1 MKKIHFCR
9 MILLSLTISLQS
21 LASNQVETE
30 SDSIHIKYYFDPIVV
45 TATKVT
51 GAQRDIA
58 ASISVIDEPRIRLGS
73 IDAVFHVLENS
84 VPGLHLTEWG
94 VMGFGVAGAA
104 AGKISVRGLGGTAD
118 THVMILRNGRPDYM
132 GLMGCTIGDE
142 FSVDGV
148 ERIEVVRGP
157 ASFLYGTNAT
167 GGVVNIIS
175 KRMHTEG
182 FQTNL
187 TAEYGAFNTQKLVLD
202 HGGKIGP
209 FDYFLTGSIRRTN
222 GHRED
227 SNNSYENNAFLAHFG
242 YQLGP
247 HTTLE
252 FNGNFADIYLYDPGM
267 ITDPKTDDW
276 YDIIRWGGDVTLNH
290 LNRFGD
296 AYIKFHGNFGKHDF
310 ADGWHSNDRMI
321 GLMVYQN
328 GHLFNGNTTTIGFDV
343 KRYGGN
349 GENLTLDWKNEPSIP
364 YQERTI
370 TEYAPY
376 IHTQQLFL
384 KRWILSAGLRVE
396 HHTLFGSVNVPKVGL
411 VSHLT
416 ESTSLRVT
424 VSKGFRSP
432 SIRELYFFPSHNE
445 ALKPDEYWNYEI
457 GMNQRIGRRLNL
469 EMAVFQIEG
478 DNLITLVRGTN
489 GYQLVNSYKIE
500 NSGYELMLNW
510 SPVNRLEMNGSW
522 AYVDMEN
529 PIPNAPKKKL
539 TAYAAYQFSKF
550 RITGELVMVKDW
562 RGRDGAAPV
571 PHIYRMK
578 DYTVVNL
585 SVQADLF
592 NPLSVQ
598 LTLRNAFNAKYESMY
613 GYPMPGRLLM
623 CDIGLDF

>member
-1 MKKIHFCR
+1 MKRISVPSLIFINLIVCLKTFS
-9 MILLSLTISLQS
+9 LDLSDTK
-21 LASNQVETE
+21 
-30 SDSIHIKYYFDPIVV
+30 SDSIQVKYYFDPVVV

-58 ASISVIDEPRIRLGS
+58 ASISVVEEVRIRQGS
-73 IDAVFHVLENS
+73 TDAVFDVLENV

-94 VMGFGVAGAA
+94 VMGFGAAGAA

-142 FSVDGV
+142 FSSDGV

-175 KRMHTEG
+175 KRRHTEG
-182 FQTNL
+182 FQTDL
-187 TAEYGAFNTQKLVLD
+187 TAEYGAFNTQRLVLD
-202 HGGKIGP
+202 HGGKIGR
-209 FDYFLTGSIRRTN
+209 FDYFLTGSIRKTD

-227 SNNSYENNAFLAHFG
+227 SENSYENNTLVAHLG
-242 YQLGP
+242 YQMGR

-267 ITDPKTDDW
+267 VTDPKTDDW
-276 YDIIRWGGDVTLNH
+276 YDIVRWGGDVTLNH

-296 AYIKFHGNFGKHDF
+296 AYIKFHGNFGRHDF
-310 ADGWHSNDRMI
+310 ADGWHSNDHMI
-321 GLMVYQN
+321 GLMFYQN

-349 GENLTLDWKNEPSIP
+349 GENLTLNWKNEPSIP
-364 YQERTI
+364 YQKRTV

-384 KRWILSAGLRVE
+384 KRFIFSAGFRVE
-396 HHTLFGSVNVPKVGL
+396 NHTLFGSVNVPKIGL

-416 ESTSLRVT
+416 EATSFRIS

-432 SIRELYFFPSHNE
+432 SIRELYFFVSHNE
-445 ALKPDEYWNYEI
+445 ELKPDEYWNYEI
-457 GMNQRIGRRLNL
+457 GINQHIGRRLNI

-478 DNLITLVRGTN
+478 KNLITLVRGTS
-489 GYQLVNSYKIE
+489 GYQLTNSYAIK
-500 NSGYELMLNW
+500 NRGYEFMFNW
-510 SPVNRLEMNGSW
+510 FPVNRLEMNASW

-529 PIPNAPKKKL
+529 VIPNAPKKKL
-539 TAYAAYQFSKF
+539 AAYASYQFSRF
-550 RITGELVMVKDW
+550 RITGELVMVQDWIGKD
-562 RGRDGAAPV
+562 AVTPV
-571 PHIYRMK
+571 PNIYPMK
-578 DYTVVNL
+578 DYTIVNL
-585 SVQADLF
+585 SAQAYLL

-598 LTLRNAFNAKYESMY
+598 LTLRNVFDTDYESMY
-613 GYPMPGRLLM
+613 GYPMPGRLLL
-623 CDIGLDF
+623 CDVSVDI

>member
-1 MKKIHFCR
+1 MRRGGFFTL
-9 MILLSLTISLQS
+9 ILINLTVCLKTFSLNLSDTK
-21 LASNQVETE
+21 
-30 SDSIHIKYYFDPIVV
+30 SDSIHVKYYFDPIIV

-73 IDAVFHVLENS
+73 TDGVFQVLENS

-94 VMGFGVAGAA
+94 VMGFGIAIAA

-118 THVMILRNGRPDYM
+118 THVMILRNSRPDYM

-187 TAEYGAFNTQKLVLD
+187 TAEYGAFNTWKFVLD
-202 HGGKIGP
+202 HGGKIGR
-209 FDYFLTGSIRRTN
+209 FDYFLTGSMRKTD

-227 SNNSYENNAFLAHFG
+227 SKNSYENNAFTAHFG
-242 YQLGP
+242 YQLDQN
-247 HTTLE
+247 TTIE
-252 FNGNFADIYLYDPGM
+252 FSGNFADIYLHDPGM

-276 YDIIRWGGDVTLNH
+276 YDITRWGGDVTLNH
-290 LNRFGD
+290 HNRFGD
-296 AYIKFHGNFGKHDF
+296 AYFKFHGNFGKHDF
-310 ADGWHSNDRMI
+310 ADGWHSNDHLV

-349 GENLTLDWKNEPSIP
+349 GENLTPNWRNEPTVP
-364 YQERTI
+364 YQERTV

-384 KRWILSAGLRVE
+384 KRFIFSAGLRVE

-416 ESTSLRVT
+416 ESTSFRVT

-445 ALKPDEYWNYEI
+445 ELKPDEYWNYEI
-457 GMNQRIGRRLNL
+457 GMSQHIGRRLNV

-478 DNLITLVRGTN
+478 ENLITLVRGTS
-489 GYQLVNSYKIE
+489 GYQLMNSYKIK
-500 NSGYELMLNW
+500 NRGYELMLNW
-510 SPVNRLEMNGSW
+510 SPVNRLEMNASW
-522 AYVDMEN
+522 AYVEMEN
-529 PIPNAPKKKL
+529 SIPNAPERKL
-539 TAYAAYQFSKF
+539 TAYISYQFSKF
-550 RITGELVMVKDW
+550 RIVGDLVMVKDW
-562 RGRDGAAPV
+562 SGKDAATPV
-571 PHIYRMK
+571 PQIYPMK

-585 SVQADLF
+585 SVQADLLS
-592 NPLSVQ
+592 PLSVQ
-598 LTLRNAFNAKYESMY
+598 LTLRNAFNTDYESMY

>member
-1 MKKIHFCR
+1 MKKIDFR
-9 MILLSLTISLQS
+9 GVILLNLIVCLNA
-21 LASNQVETE
+21 LASNQYEVK
-30 SDSIHIKYYFDPIVV
+30 SDSIHVKYYFDPIVV

-58 ASISVIDEPRIRLGS
+58 ASISVVEEIRIRQGS
-73 IDAVFHVLENS
+73 NDAVFGVLENA

-94 VMGFGVAGAA
+94 VMGFGAAGTA

-142 FSVDGV
+142 FSIDGV

-182 FQTNL
+182 FQTDL
-187 TAEYGAFNTQKLVLD
+187 KAEYGAFNTQKLVLD
-202 HGGKIGP
+202 HGGKIGH
-209 FDYFLTGSIRRTN
+209 FDYFLTGSIRKTD

-227 SNNSYENNAFLAHFG
+227 SKNSYENNTITAHFG
-242 YQLGP
+242 YQLAQN
-247 HTTLE
+247 TTIE
-252 FNGNFADIYLYDPGM
+252 FNCNFADIYLYDPGM

-296 AYIKFHGNFGKHDF
+296 AYVKFHGNFGRHDF

-328 GHLFNGNTTTIGFDV
+328 GHLFNGNTTTIGFDA

-349 GENLTLDWKNEPSIP
+349 GENLTLNWMNEPSIP

-376 IHTQQLFL
+376 IHTQQLFF
-384 KRWILSAGLRVE
+384 KRFILSAGLRVE
-396 HHTLFGSVNVPKVGL
+396 HHTLFGSVNIPKVGL

-416 ESTSLRVT
+416 ESTSFRVT
-424 VSKGFRSP
+424 ISKGFRSP

-445 ALKPDEYWNYEI
+445 ALRPDEYWNYEI
-457 GMNQRIGRRLNL
+457 GMSQHIGRRLNL

-478 DNLITLVRGTN
+478 DNLITLVKGTS
-489 GYQLVNSYKIE
+489 GYQLMNSYEIK
-500 NSGYELMLNW
+500 NRGYELMFNW
-510 SPVNRLEMNGSW
+510 SPVNRLEMNASW

-529 PIPNAPKKKL
+529 VIPNAPEKKL
-539 TAYAAYQFSKF
+539 TTYAAYQFSKF
-550 RITGELVMVKDW
+550 RITGELVVVRDW
-562 RGRDGAAPV
+562 IGRDGATPV
-571 PHIYRMK
+571 PHIYPMK
-578 DYTVVNL
+578 DYAVVNL
-585 SVQADLF
+585 SIQAYLL
-592 NPLSVQ
+592 NPLSIQ
-598 LTLRNAFNAKYESMY
+598 LILRNAFNADYEAMY
-613 GYPMPGRLLM
+613 GYPMPGRLLLF
-623 CDIGLDF
+623 DVGLDL